1 MAKPNESGADVQF
14 GLAFYA
20 HDTRSKKTYVGGGN
34 IFDSRPFGFQNGVV
48 SRHDIAGIWV
58 AFFSRCQ
65 RYRCRQEAPPPTDET
80 YVAVLLETLISINGT
95 KAEPVKGVTVQGITF
110 RDAADITMNPWG
122 VPSGGDW
129 GLYRGGAIFVEGAED
144 ITIQH
149 NTLTRLDGNGVFV
162 SGYTRNVNITDS
174 EFSWVPTTLSIRN
187 RLPSTS

>member
-1 MAKPNESGADVQF
+1 M
-14 GLAFYA
+14 
-20 HDTRSKKTYVGGGN
+20 
-34 IFDSRPFGFQNGVV
+34 

-174 EFSWVPTTLSIRN
+174 EFSWVPTPLFDRK
-187 RLPSTS
+187 RLPSTLHFADDKLVNALGFLCRSAATRWRAGGTRESSSGLAAAPAVV

>member
-1 MAKPNESGADVQF
+1 MP
-14 GLAFYA
+14 L
-20 HDTRSKKTYVGGGN
+20 H
-34 IFDSRPFGFQNGVV
+34 
-48 SRHDIAGIWV
+48 
-58 AFFSRCQ
+58 C
-65 RYRCRQEAPPPTDET
+65 C
-80 YVAVLLETLISINGT
+80 AV
-95 KAEPVKGVTVQGITF
+95 
-110 RDAADITMNPWG
+110 TMNPWG

-144 ITIQH
+144 ITLQH